1 MIERY
6 VLWIG
11 FQRHFQG
18 VPGRRSAK
26 YVKQRREQGRDGL
39 GREQRRRPAAQVDG
53 FQPLATAPP
62 GPAPG
67 VSRAY
72 SRQLSKHR
80 LHVLPR
86 RDTLA
91 HRDGEVAVGAAALA
105 EGDMQ
110 IDVPH
115 DGNLTRNL
123 ERGTRNGS
131 GGSLAAAALG
141 FLFRVPR
148 SAFRVQT
155 SPNTIPGS
163 CFTTPRISSSVSA
176 VSTAPVSA
184 PAVATSTSTCLG
196 SVRSVSHNERCNVL
210 RSGGGV
216 RPGGFPSATV

>member
-18 VPGRRSAK
+18 VTRRRSAK

-39 GREQRRRPAAQVDG
+39 GREQRRRTAAQVDG
-53 FQPLATAPP
+53 FQTLA
-62 GPAPG
+62 GLAPG

-72 SRQLSKHR
+72 GRQLSKHR

-105 EGDMQ
+105 EGDM
-110 IDVPH
+110 DVEVAH
-115 DGNLTRNL
+115 EQNLVRNP
-123 ERGTRNGS
+123 EFGMRNVSVGV
-131 GGSLAAAALG
+131 
-141 FLFRVPR
+141 VPR
-148 SAFRVQT
+148 TTFPCNSAFRTQV
-155 SPNTIPGS
+155 SPNRIPGS
-163 CFTTPRISSSVSA
+163 CFTTPRISSSVNA
-176 VSTAPVSA
+176 VSTALASA
-184 PAVATSTSTCLG
+184 PPVATSTSTCLG
-196 SVRSVSHNERCNVL
+196 SERSASHRERCNAL

-216 RPGGFPSATV
+216 HPGGPPSAAL